1 MAKGLFDLG
10 GKVALVTGGNGGLG
24 LGFARGIA
32 KQGGAVAIWA
42 RNAEKSAKAK
52 AELESLG
59 AARVTTQSVD
69 VSERGAI
76 VAGYEQL
83 LADHG
88 RIDCVFANSGRASNS
103 RSVLTLDEAEWHD
116 LLATSLHGAFFT
128 LQEGA
133 KHMVKRAEAGE
144 PGGSLVFCGSLS
156 MFHGVTGIA
165 NYAAAKGGMGAVVR
179 TMAAELGKY
188 GIRANTIAPGFTKTE
203 MMAGMPDDHPIMQ
216 FFASKTPIPRAGET
230 ADFEGIAAYLC
241 SDASSFHSGDVL
253 VIDGG
258 SLIYPPY
265 AM

>member
-1 MAKGLFDLG
+1 MANGLFDLT

-24 LGFARGIA
+24 LGFARGVA

-52 AELESLG
+52 AELEEFG
-59 AARVTTQSVD
+59 GKVTVQSVD
-69 VSERGAI
+69 VSSQEAI

-83 LADHG
+83 LSDHG
-88 RIDCVFANSGRASNS
+88 RIDAVFANSGRASNS
-103 RSVLTLDEAEWHD
+103 RSVLTLDAVEWHD

-156 MFHGVTGIA
+156 MFQGVSGIA
-165 NYAAAKGGMGAVVR
+165 NYAAAKGGMGAVIR

-203 MMAGMPDDHPIMQ
+203 MMAGMPDDHPIMKH
-216 FFASKTPIPRAGET
+216 FASKTPIARAGT
-230 ADFEGIAAYLC
+230 PADFEGIAAYLA
-241 SDASSFHSGDVL
+241 SDASSFHSGDTL
-253 VIDGG
+253 VVDGA
-258 SLIYPPY
+258 SLIYPAY